1 MESKTSAK
9 KGKRESKK
17 RNTFSDVG
25 SPAHQKQELPKVR
38 KEETLSRFILYS
50 CTVEVDEKP
59 DADYGT
65 DEYLCI
71 IPEDTDKKKKKK
83 HAKLAW
89 HLLDVM
95 TWGTAG
101 TNSWA
106 SGMSVLTLP
115 SPWATLA
122 KSVHNLKC
130 LRKAKK
136 TTKSNVYSCTCTVDT
151 DFDVLT
157 SNQTSA
163 LWSPPPQKRKKCFH
177 VLKTEWPKW
186 LFLDNMWCISE
197 SLKKCFGLPP
207 GD

>member
-38 KEETLSRFILYS
+38 KKETLSRFILYS

-83 HAKLAW
+83 N
-89 HLLDVM
+89 
-95 TWGTAG
+95 TQ
-101 TNSWA
+101 
-106 SGMSVLTLP
+106 
-115 SPWATLA
+115 
-122 KSVHNLKC
+122 NLHDIC
-130 LRKAKK
+130 
-136 TTKSNVYSCTCTVDT
+136 
-151 DFDVLT
+151 
-157 SNQTSA
+157 
-163 LWSPPPQKRKKCFH
+163 
-177 VLKTEWPKW
+177 
-186 LFLDNMWCISE
+186 
-197 SLKKCFGLPP
+197 
-207 GD
+207 

>member
-38 KEETLSRFILYS
+38 KKETLSRFILYS

-83 HAKLAW
+83 
-89 HLLDVM
+89 
-95 TWGTAG
+95 T
-101 TNSWA
+101 
-106 SGMSVLTLP
+106 
-115 SPWATLA
+115 
-122 KSVHNLKC
+122 
-130 LRKAKK
+130 RK
-136 TTKSNVYSCTCTVDT
+136 TCM
-151 DFDVLT
+151 
-157 SNQTSA
+157 TSA
-163 LWSPPPQKRKKCFH
+163 RCHDLGHCRDQQLGLRH
-177 VLKTEWPKW
+177 VCADTSITL
-186 LFLDNMWCISE
+186 
-197 SLKKCFGLPP
+197 
-207 GD
+207 GDAGKVSA